1 LDAPETHPTVGRDD
15 RLIRRRRQAVEL
27 MRSWPEPVLSLYRG
41 AVTFDEGPLDP
52 FLDDPADPTA
62 VLDEVDPVEPL
73 SEEERADVLAD
84 LEELAEFRAAL
95 EPRGIRGIS
104 VECADCG
111 EQHYFGWALMEANLQ
126 ALIGEGR
133 TNVHEPAFEPHPDA
147 YVSWDYARGF
157 TDATDGAAR
166 QR

>member
-1 LDAPETHPTVGRDD
+1 
-15 RLIRRRRQAVEL
+15 
-27 MRSWPEPVLSLYRG
+27 
-41 AVTFDEGPLDP
+41 VTFDEGPLDP

-73 SEEERADVLAD
+73 SEEERAEVLAD

-111 EQHYFGWALMEANLQ
+111 EQHYFGWALMAANLQ
-126 ALIGEGR
+126 ALIGQGR
-133 TNVHEPAFEPHPDA
+133 TSVHEPAFEPHPDA

-157 TDATDGAAR
+157 TDASDGAAHR
-166 QR
+166 R

>member
-1 LDAPETHPTVGRDD
+1 
-15 RLIRRRRQAVEL
+15 

-95 EPRGIRGIS
+95 EPRGICGIS

-126 ALIGEGR
+126 ALIGQGR

-166 QR
+166 HR

>member
-1 LDAPETHPTVGRDD
+1 
-15 RLIRRRRQAVEL
+15 
-27 MRSWPEPVLSLYRG
+27 
-41 AVTFDEGPLDP
+41 VTFDEGPLDP

-73 SEEERADVLAD
+73 SEEERAEVLAD
-84 LEELAEFRAAL
+84 LAEFRAAL

-111 EQHYFGWALMEANLQ
+111 EQHYFGWALMAANLQ
-126 ALIGEGR
+126 ALIGQGR
-133 TNVHEPAFEPHPDA
+133 TSVHEPAFEPHPDA

-157 TDATDGAAR
+157 TDASDGAAHR
-166 QR
+166 R